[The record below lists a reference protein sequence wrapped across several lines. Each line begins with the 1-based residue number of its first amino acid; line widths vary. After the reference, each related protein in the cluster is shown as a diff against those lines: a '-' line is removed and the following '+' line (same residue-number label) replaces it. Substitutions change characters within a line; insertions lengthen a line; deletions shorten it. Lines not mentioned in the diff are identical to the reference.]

1 MQYKNKLNN
10 RLPVQLRKVH
20 WSLLGILCLFLAACS
35 PFAIGGKSTPAPVI
49 HITPTPVHT
58 PGGSTTLS
66 ATGSGD
72 PQIVPGDWPSYLL
85 NNGGFNSNESI
96 INQATAPQL
105 TQYWVHHARGAI
117 STQPVV
123 ANGMIYWGSWDGYE
137 HATSLDG
144 KKVWATYLGK
154 TTDYNPYC
162 SPQSVGIA
170 STATIAPVKIGGK
183 MTLVDFVGGGNASFY
198 ALNATSGHIIWKDS
212 LGSPP
217 AHFIWSSP
225 TIYNGSIYIGMAS
238 FGDCP
243 SIQGEL
249 IKMSAATGS
258 IQKIFKTVPNGCRGG
273 SIWGSPTIDT
283 STGELYITTGN
294 PSACATTEI
303 YAVAVIELHASNL
316 AVVGSWQ
323 VPASDQFLDSDF
335 GATPALFTG
344 SIHGIMHPLV
354 GAVNK
359 NGIYYA
365 FIRGALDKGPVWH
378 AQIAYVGDC
387 HTCNGPGTIGS
398 GAWDGRWLYLA
409 GGKTTIKEHTCEGSV
424 RALNPGT
431 GHFIWEYCIPDHRVL
446 AAVSVVPGVV
456 FIAEGFY
463 VFAINAAT
471 GDPLFTYK
479 DDHNSSRFDGAPTIA
494 HGMLYVGNLDGKLY
508 AFGPG
513 PAA

>member
-1 MQYKNKLNN
+1 MKRGVTHVSCL
-10 RLPVQLRKVH
+10 
-20 WSLLGILCLFLAACS
+20 WILMMFLAWFVASCGYS
-35 PFAIGGKSTPAPVI
+35 R
-49 HITPTPVHT
+49 
-58 PGGSTTLS
+58 
-66 ATGSGD
+66 GD
-72 PQIVPGDWPSYLL
+72 PSAEIPSPTVMPHKKVSPLAPSPTTTVQPAAPHILPGDWPSFLL
-85 NNGGFNSNESI
+85 GIGGFNSHE
-96 INQATAPQL
+96 TAITSTTASTL
-105 TQYWVHHARGAI
+105 TRSWVVHAGGGI
-117 STQPVV
+117 SSEPVV
-123 ANGMIYWGSWDGYE
+123 VDGMIYWGSWDGYE

-144 KKVWATYLGK
+144 YAHWSTYLGK